1 MRVRATGLVVIGLLA
16 ALALSACGGGDG
28 GERLSKAGFIAQGN
42 RICAETQQQVNSA
55 VQTSFPNKGLVPTA
69 AEAEQFVDGPFDDL
83 VQREIDQLDELR
95 PPEQDQERVD
105 EMLQAGRR
113 GLEEIKSNAV
123 LVLNQ
128 DRNPL
133 NRYGELA
140 SDYGLEGCGKF
151 SDEAVKAVAG
161 IG

>member
-1 MRVRATGLVVIGLLA
+1 MRVRATGLVVIGLMA
-16 ALALSACGGGDG
+16 ALALSACGDDG
-28 GERLSKAGFIAQGN
+28 GQRLTKATFIAQGN
-42 RICAETQQQVNSA
+42 QICAETEQQVNAA

-83 VQREIDQLDELR
+83 VQDELAKLDELQ
-95 PPEQDQERVD
+95 PPEEDQERVD
-105 EMLQAGRR
+105 EIIKAGRR

-128 DRNPL
+128 DRNPM
-133 NRYGELA
+133 NRYAGLA
-140 SDYGLEGCGKF
+140 SDYGLEGCGRF
-151 SDEAVKAVAG
+151 SDEAVKAIAG